1 MPLSED
7 AGAWSND
14 ELAGAQLFHPGWLF
28 RNRHLQTM
36 LGNLPPVPWLI
47 RRRAAPLRAA
57 ATELLLD
64 CGDGVRLQSFVT
76 AVARASGTAL
86 RPMAVLLHGWEGST
100 ESGYVMSLGALLFSR
115 GFDVLRLNLRDHGVD
130 PSPEP
135 RDLPLLPPAGGGG
148 ALARIAARFPERR
161 LFLAGFSLGGNFM
174 LRVAADAGAPPS
186 IAGAAAISPVLD
198 PATTLDAL
206 ERVLA
211 LYRRYFVRRWS
222 AVAAPQATGLAG
234 LHDFEPCCGSRTCAA
249 MTAALV
255 RTGTG
260 LPEPRGL
267 PGRLCDHR
275 RRPAELRVPACC
287 SPKTTRSS
295 RRPMFRGSTHPHR

>member
-64 CGDGVRLQSFVT
+64 CGDGVRLQSFVS
-76 AVARASGTAL
+76 VARASGTAL

-115 GFDVLRLNLRDHGVD
+115 GFDVLRLNLRDHG
-130 PSPEP
+130 STHHLNRGIFHSCRLPEVV
-135 RDLPLLPPAGGGG
+135 G
-148 ALARIAARFPERR
+148 AARAIAARFPEAP

-186 IAGAAAISPVLD
+186 IAG
-198 PATTLDAL
+198 
-206 ERVLA
+206 
-211 LYRRYFVRRWS
+211 RRRSRRCSIRQPRWTRSNGVRRCTDGIS
-222 AVAAPQATGLAG
+222 CDAG
-234 LHDFEPCCGSRTCAA
+234 RSRCAA
-249 MTAALV
+249 SNRLGPASMISRKCCASRSCAA
-255 RTGTG
+255 
-260 LPEPRGL
+260 
-267 PGRLCDHR
+267 
-275 RRPAELRVPACC
+275 
-287 SPKTTRSS
+287 
-295 RRPMFRGSTHPHR
+295 